1 MLQLQYLA
9 TWCEDPLIGKDP
21 NAGKDRRQ
29 KEKGAAEDEMV
40 RQHHWLNG
48 HESEQTPGDTEGQM
62 SLACCDP
69 WHHRVGHDWVTEQRN
84 KGADDFVN
92 FKVNI
97 IVSEE
102 WVEI

>member
-1 MLQLQYLA
+1 
-9 TWCEDPLIGKDP
+9 
-21 NAGKDRRQ
+21 
-29 KEKGAAEDEMV
+29 MV